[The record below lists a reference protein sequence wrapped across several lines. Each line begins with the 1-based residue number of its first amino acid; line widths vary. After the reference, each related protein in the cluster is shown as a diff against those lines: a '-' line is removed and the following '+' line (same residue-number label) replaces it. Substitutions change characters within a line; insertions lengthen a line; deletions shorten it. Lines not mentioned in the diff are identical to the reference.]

1 MKLIDRYLF
10 RQLLGPTVLATA
22 ALSGVA
28 VLSQSLSALDLIVHQ
43 GQSASVFIKITL
55 LGVPSLISMIL
66 PVAIFVATLVALNRL
81 HTEQEIVVCFAGGM
95 SRWRVISPSIRLACL
110 AALVSLT
117 INLWIQP
124 LCARAMREE
133 LLRVRMDLA
142 STLVQEGQFTQPAKG
157 LTVYA
162 RKVESQ
168 GRLKNLFVDQET
180 STGDSNT
187 FNAEDGQIV
196 QRNGAP
202 VLIMRHG
209 SRQSLTRQGALNFL
223 AFDENV
229 FDLAPFMPAP
239 EAVHYKTSDRYLH
252 ELFFPD
258 LSQSWERKNRL
269 QLYAEG
275 HSRLASPLY
284 NIAMVCLALAAVL
297 GGGFSRL
304 GYARRIAIA
313 AAAAAG
319 VQIVGVG
326 VQAICDDNIW
336 FNVLQYAAPLG
347 TAYWALSEVFKRPAP
362 LGLKTLAPF
371 VSPSLGAAE

>member
-10 RQLLGPTVLATA
+10 RQLLGPTLLATV

-43 GQSASVFIKITL
+43 GQSASVFLKITL

-95 SRWRVISPSIRLACL
+95 SRWRVISPSLRLACL
-110 AALVSLT
+110 AALVCLI

-142 STLVQEGQFTQPAKG
+142 ATLVQEGKFTQPSKG

-168 GRLKNLFVDQET
+168 GRLRGLFVNQET
-180 STGDSNT
+180 SNGDSNT
-187 FNAEDGQIV
+187 YNAEDGQIV
-196 QRNGAP
+196 QRNGVP

-209 SRQSLTRQGALNFL
+209 SRQSLTREGALNFL

-229 FDLAPFMPAP
+229 FDLTPFVPAP

-252 ELFFPD
+252 ELFYPD

-275 HSRLASPLY
+275 HSRLAAPLY
-284 NIAMVCLALAAVL
+284 NLAMVCLALAAVL

-304 GYARRIAIA
+304 GYARRIALA
-313 AAAAAG
+313 AAAAAA
-319 VQIVGVG
+319 VRIVGVG
-326 VQAICDDNIW
+326 VQAICDDNVW
-336 FNVLQYAAPLG
+336 FNALQYATPLI
-347 TAYWALSEVFKRPAP
+347 ASFWALSEVFRRPTLQKTKSSALFARP
-362 LGLKTLAPF
+362 L
-371 VSPSLGAAE
+371 LGAAR